1 MEKQLEDYTIKH
13 KNEALILTI
22 VVDQTEQQLVVF
34 RGFTSSLTNPTPA
47 NPEEPV
53 IPAGA
58 TIKTI
63 DRVKA
68 PYNPGSPDY
77 IERGLSWADFQSLL

>member
-22 VVDQTEQQLVVF
+22 VVDETEQQLVVF

-47 NPEEPV
+47 NPEDPV

-58 TIKTI
+58 ELKTI

-68 PYNPGSPDY
+68 PFNPNNPNY
-77 IERGLSWADFQSLL
+77 IDRGLTWTDFQALL